1 MNTIPKIDIVPS
13 PTPLEYLAGVSE
25 DLGVHFYIKREDMT
39 GLGVGGNKLRKLQY
53 LLADAKA
60 QGATML
66 LTVGGAQTNHGRL
79 TAAVAAKYG
88 MKCAIVSEDVYPG
101 EISSNIL
108 LDRIMGADV
117 VLNHSAE
124 DKKPLEEMVQ
134 LTIERYEAAGEKVY
148 YIPMGGSNAIGAM
161 GYVEVAKETTEQAL
175 AMGLE
180 GGTFV
185 TTVGS
190 LGTYTGLFAGL
201 REINAPFALKGVT
214 IAPFD
219 PPVREAAAGLFR
231 SLKDFAGLSQEDPSE
246 EDFDIETD
254 YDFGAYNN
262 PVGDVRKAIYYM
274 GRREGIILD
283 PCYTGKT
290 FNAVKKL
297 AERGELPKEDSY
309 IMIHTGGIPGIYTKH
324 HRSEMEVELMNYMH
338 II

>member
-290 FNAVKKL
+290 FL
-297 AERGELPKEDSY
+297 AICKMVHDEVIAPGSNV
-309 IMIHTGGIPGIYTKH
+309 IFFHTGGVPGIH
-324 HRSEMEVELMNYMH
+324 GPVHRKEFERELRSG
-338 II
+338 ITLL